1 MTKAKVAFSY
11 MGLILKRN
19 FCFDVNGWN
28 NVKGHPVC
36 VSLLAECGGVLP
48 ANGGVIRA
56 PMANFNYTHRTLCH
70 WTYNNPDSGSTA
82 VFKAPKVTDAFYR
95 TDVQSYR
102 FPRLQ

>member
-1 MTKAKVAFSY
+1 M
-11 MGLILKRN
+11 
-19 FCFDVNGWN
+19 
-28 NVKGHPVC
+28 
-36 VSLLAECGGVLP
+36 LP

-95 TDVQSYR
+95 TDVESYR